1 MPGSSRESPL
11 DSLACCLARVRMACL
26 PHQLTR
32 EKLAIT
38 RRKPKREPLKMNSK
52 DASSENS
59 FLKIELRVGEEK
71 LQLALPTLPRMRGPR
86 PRGAVV
92 GTWWTNQSG
101 KQRSRIRPAPR
112 LASKRA
118 TPEESGGATAGP
130 QGLLLTGYSVARCRC
145 RPPARKHPSGVKVGS
160 CGANSSDLSRRPRRP
175 RGCPEEQR
183 AAV

>member
-1 MPGSSRESPL
+1 MSRLSSFVGATTPENRTAMPGSSRESPL

-71 LQLALPTLPRMRGPR
+71 LQLALPTFPRMRGPR

-92 GTWWTNQSG
+92 GTWWTTSVWLSLLRAPLADQSCAAA
-101 KQRSRIRPAPR
+101 RIQ
-112 LASKRA
+112 ASHARR
-118 TPEESGGATAGP
+118 ERRRDGGSAGFTADVI
-130 QGLLLTGYSVARCRC
+130 YR
-145 RPPARKHPSGVKVGS
+145 
-160 CGANSSDLSRRPRRP
+160 GAM
-175 RGCPEEQR
+175 
-183 AAV
+183 